1 MDPLGLG
8 DHRGQ
13 LRAGEDALQR
23 RTDLRLP
30 RGAQGVAPPRVH
42 RLAGA
47 AEQAR
52 AVIGVGAVL
61 RRGGGLQQLR
71 ADEVELEV
79 PVAVS
84 QAELAQRHIVGRLQV
99 DAELCGHDV
108 RRSVLDHAM
117 GPLVE
122 RAIEYLRFGDPH
134 LPTAFVTGAV
144 AWLALE
150 RPDDRPILEPVRDP
164 HPHEL
169 AAARRR
175 REPHLD
181 GERLIWGK
189 PAAEAL
195 APLGQRLSGL
205 PAGDL
210 HLCLELVEPPGWG
223 CIVAEATAGLAEP
236 CVVRTGVIAWRGNME
251 QLGIGAKGREQA
263 GEHASLPVAPSREAL
278 EDQAHSHRTLFVGL
292 RIASGHYEP
301 PAR

>member
-1 MDPLGLG
+1 M
-8 DHRGQ
+8 
-13 LRAGEDALQR
+13 LQGVYTSSGSPVPSR
-23 RTDLRLP
+23 WIASASLVPNGTTIACPSRSKRSSEP
-30 RGAQGVAPPRVH
+30 RGA
-42 RLAGA
+42 
-47 AEQAR
+47 
-52 AVIGVGAVL
+52 
-61 RRGGGLQQLR
+61 
-71 ADEVELEV
+71 
-79 PVAVS
+79 
-84 QAELAQRHIVGRLQV
+84 
-99 DAELCGHDV
+99 
-108 RRSVLDHAM
+108 
-117 GPLVE
+117 
-122 RAIEYLRFGDPH
+122 
-134 LPTAFVTGAV
+134 TAFVTGAV

-251 QLGIGAKGREQA
+251 QLGIGAKGREHA
-263 GEHASLPVAPSREAL
+263 GEHASLPVAPARAQEHP
-278 EDQAHSHRTLFVGL
+278 DGRPIGPRVGPAGGRRRPL
-292 RIASGHYEP
+292 PGP
-301 PAR
+301 PLGVSPDCVQ